1 MAEWWVSQIMS
12 QTGRTDNASKFR
24 QMGVCQMGMKRKQF
38 TAYIIAQTTSHAAD
52 FQTMC
57 QTVMDKNAAG
67 QRENLGLVLKTS
79 ERGRKDNTVIIA
91 LKFCTVIL
99 ALWLVFLPQTL
110 VGQELLPIHLH
121 LQNLLL

>member
-1 MAEWWVSQIMS
+1 M
-12 QTGRTDNASKFR
+12 R
-24 QMGVCQMGMKRKQF
+24 
-38 TAYIIAQTTSHAAD
+38 
-52 FQTMC
+52 
-57 QTVMDKNAAG
+57 QTVVDKNAAG
-67 QRENLGLVLKTS
+67 QGENLGLVLKTS